1 MGDGTGI
8 SHFSSPELLSFW
20 PVLTEAKAGFDS
32 PAVSQ
37 QAWEGVPPQAY
48 PARFQEIAKHF
59 TFGMGSLSKSFYS
72 PFQTHRFPGEKLPR
86 TSGTTALYLC
96 PLKRSEWPRLHQA
109 GFHRVVVTGCLALLT
124 QAVTKSLALAVL
136 L

>member
-8 SHFSSPELLSFW
+8 SSFSSLELLSFW

-48 PARFQEIAKHF
+48 PACFQERAKHF
-59 TFGMGSLSKSFYS
+59 TFGVGSLSKFFLF
-72 PFQTHRFPGEKLPR
+72 PFRHIISKVNN
-86 TSGTTALYLC
+86 S
-96 PLKRSEWPRLHQA
+96 
-109 GFHRVVVTGCLALLT
+109 
-124 QAVTKSLALAVL
+124 
-136 L
+136 